1 MDLARFEQ
9 QLDLIAREQ
18 RWRTLEPH
26 AGPQGP
32 LIRIG
37 DEELLN
43 FCSNDYLGLANH
55 RHVINS
61 LAEGGR
67 LYGAGSGAAA
77 LLSGYS
83 EAHEVLAQALA
94 ACTGRERALIF
105 SSGYLANLGIFSG
118 LVAREDRVIS
128 DELNHASLIDG
139 VRLSRAENLRY
150 RHGDMES
157 LSALLAQAHPGQ
169 TWVVT
174 DGLFSMDGDVAPLK
188 EIASLAARHKA
199 GLICDDAHGFG
210 VLGHGGGTLDA
221 LGLSQNDVPLLV
233 VTFGKALGTA
243 GAAVLGPDLLIENLL
258 QRARTFIFDTAPSPA
273 LMHATA
279 KALELLLGPES
290 PRPKLFENILHFKR
304 CLAQAGLPQ
313 PGGDTPIQPM
323 LVGEGDR
330 ALQVAAGLRN
340 QGLYVRAIRPPTV
353 PAGTARLRICLSAA
367 HDKAQIERLVEGLV
381 THRTAFA
388 HSA

>member
-1 MDLARFEQ
+1 MDLARFEH

-26 AGPQGP
+26 GGPQGP

-37 DEELLN
+37 NEELLN

-55 RHVINS
+55 PRVIDG
-61 LAEGGR
+61 LAEGAR
-67 LYGAGSGAAA
+67 LHGVGSGAAA

-83 EAHEVLAQALA
+83 KAHEILAQALA
-94 ACTGRERALIF
+94 ACTGRDRALIF

-118 LVAREDRVIS
+118 LVGREDRVIS

-139 VRLSRAENLRY
+139 VRLSRAENRRY
-150 RHGDMES
+150 RHGDIEA
-157 LSALLAQAHPGQ
+157 LSALLAQEHPGQ

-188 EIASLAARHKA
+188 EIALLAARHNA

-210 VLGHGGGTLDA
+210 VLGQGGGTLDA
-221 LGLSQNDVPLLV
+221 LGLSQNEVPLLV
-233 VTFGKALGTA
+233 VTFGKALGTS
-243 GAAVLGPDLLIENLL
+243 GAAVLGPHLLIENLL

-273 LMHATA
+273 LMHATSC
-279 KALELLLGPES
+279 ALKLLLGPES
-290 PRPKLFENILHFKR
+290 PRPKLLENIRHFKR
-304 CLAQAGLPQ
+304 CLAEADLPQ
-313 PGGDTPIQPM
+313 PEVNTPIQPM
-323 LVGEGDR
+323 LVGEGKH
-330 ALQVAAGLRN
+330 ALQVAAGLRS

-353 PAGTARLRICLSAA
+353 PPGTARLRICLSAA
-367 HDKAQIERLVEGLV
+367 HEKAQIERLVEGLV
-381 THRTAFA
+381 THRTAFR